1 MKADIALVDDHA
13 LLRSGLASLL
23 KDFGYTILFEAD
35 NGARMQEKLKTHP
48 LPRVILMDINMPVMD
63 GIETTLWLKQNYPQI
78 KVLAL
83 SMLDEEGTIISMI
96 RNGAK
101 GYVLKDCEPDELNTA
116 ITSVLEK
123 DFYHSELIS
132 RKLMQGLSNSNE
144 DKPAQGVR
152 KWPFTEKELEFIQHF
167 CTELSYKEIAAK
179 LKISPRTVE
188 DYSASIQEKME
199 VRSRI
204 GLVLFAIRNGIV
216 KL

>member
-23 KDFGYTILFEAD
+23 KDFGYTVLFEAD
-35 NGARMQEKLKTHP
+35 NGARLQEKLKTHP

-63 GIETTLWLKQNYPQI
+63 GIETTLWLKQHYPQI

-83 SMLDEEGTIISMI
+83 SMLDEEGTIIAMI

-101 GYVLKDCEPDELNTA
+101 GYVLKDCEPDELNAA

-123 DFYHSELIS
+123 DFYHSELVS
-132 RKLMQGLSNSNE
+132 RKLMQGLSNGHE
-144 DKPAQGVR
+144 DKPVQGVK
-152 KWPFTEKELEFIQHF
+152 KWPFTEKELEFINHF

-179 LKISPRTVE
+179 LKMSPRTVE

>member
-23 KDFGYTILFEAD
+23 KDFGYRVLLEAD
-35 NGARMQEKLKTHP
+35 NGARLQDKLKTHP
-48 LPRVILMDINMPVMD
+48 LPQVILMDINMPVMD
-63 GIETTLWLKQNYPQI
+63 GIETTLWLKQHYPQI

-83 SMLDEEGTIISMI
+83 SMLDEEGTIIAMI

-101 GYVLKDCEPDELNTA
+101 GYVLKDCEPEELNTA

-132 RKLMQGLSNSNE
+132 RKLMQGLSNGRE
-144 DKPAQGVR
+144 DTFAPGVQ
-152 KWPFTEKELEFIQHF
+152 KWPFTEKELEFIHHF

-188 DYSASIQEKME
+188 DYSYAIQEKME
-199 VRSRI
+199 VKSRI
-204 GLVLFAIRNGIV
+204 GLVLFAVKNGIV

>member
-1 MKADIALVDDHA
+1 
-13 LLRSGLASLL
+13 
-23 KDFGYTILFEAD
+23 
-35 NGARMQEKLKTHP
+35 
-48 LPRVILMDINMPVMD
+48 MD
-63 GIETTLWLKQNYPQI
+63 GIETTLWLKQHYPQI

-83 SMLDEEGTIISMI
+83 SMLDEEATIIAMI

-101 GYVLKDCEPDELNTA
+101 GYVLKDCEPEELDTA
-116 ITSVLEK
+116 ITAVLEK

-132 RKLMQGLSNSNE
+132 RKLIQGLSNGWD
-144 DKPAQGVR
+144 DKQGQSVR
-152 KWPFTEKELEFIQHF
+152 KWPFSEKELEFIQHL

-188 DYSASIQEKME
+188 DHSATIQEKME

-204 GLVLFAIRNGIV
+204 GLVLFAVKNGLV

>member
-23 KDFGYTILFEAD
+23 KDFGYTVLFEAD
-35 NGARMQEKLKTHP
+35 NGARLQEKLKTHP
-48 LPRVILMDINMPVMD
+48 LPKVILMDINMPVMD
-63 GIETTLWLKQNYPQI
+63 GIETTLWLKQHYPQI

-83 SMLDEEGTIISMI
+83 SMLDEEGTIIAMI

-101 GYVLKDCEPDELNTA
+101 GYVLKDCEPEELNTA

-132 RKLMQGLSNSNE
+132 RKLMQGLSNGTE
-144 DKPAQGVR
+144 DMPLQGSR
-152 KWPFTEKELEFIQHF
+152 KWPFSEKELEFINHF

-188 DYSASIQEKME
+188 DYSATIQEKME
-199 VRSRI
+199 VKSRI
-204 GLVLFAIRNGIV
+204 GLVLFAVKNGLV

>member
-83 SMLDEEGTIISMI
+83 SMLDEEGTIIAMI

-132 RKLMQGLSNSNE
+132 RKLMQGLSNGIE
-144 DKPAQGVR
+144 DKPAQGVQ
-152 KWPFTEKELEFIQHF
+152 KSPFTEKELEFIQHF

-204 GLVLFAIRNGIV
+204 GLVLFAVRNGIV